1 MDVFDSDQNRLASGI
16 GSHSQCSLACPY
28 WKVVTK
34 FLVVC
39 CLGPGS
45 EVYRRLWRRASG
57 DPAFYVVE
65 DVVVKDDHPLSLF
78 SSRNGASCRNVAHF
92 VVDSAGFIRILLFV
106 LTGRFGF
113 RPADVG
119 KVMLFVTF

>member
-1 MDVFDSDQNRLASGI
+1 MDVFDSDKSRLASSI
-16 GSHSQCSLACPY
+16 GSHGQCSLACPY
-28 WKVVTK
+28 WNVVTK
-34 FLVVC
+34 LQVVC

-45 EVYRRLWRRASG
+45 KVYRRLWRRASG

-65 DVVVKDDHPLSLF
+65 DVVVKDEHPLSLF

-106 LTGRFGF
+106 SLGF
-113 RPADVG
+113 LGLDLQTLA
-119 KVMLFVTF
+119 K

>member
-1 MDVFDSDQNRLASGI
+1 MRSIVGC
-16 GSHSQCSLACPY
+16 G
-28 WKVVTK
+28 
-34 FLVVC
+34 
-39 CLGPGS
+39 
-45 EVYRRLWRRASG
+45 ASG

-106 LTGRFGF
+106 LTVRFGF

-119 KVMLFVTF
+119 KVMFFVTFRTRFVPGLALFLPFLYIAAIAVASFPTISALD